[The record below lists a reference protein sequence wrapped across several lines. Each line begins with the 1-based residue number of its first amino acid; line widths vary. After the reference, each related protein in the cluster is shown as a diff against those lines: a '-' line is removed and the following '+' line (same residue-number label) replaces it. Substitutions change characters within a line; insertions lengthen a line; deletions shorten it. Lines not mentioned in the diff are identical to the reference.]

1 MKKFLPN
8 LLIVCGAGRNTG
20 KSTLTKLLIHKY
32 SALNEIAACKIT
44 PHFHEQPENKP
55 LLWKTNDCKVYL
67 ENEINHKDSS
77 QFLQAGANP
86 VYYIECKDYKI
97 EEAFKALSEHLGES
111 KLLICESGF
120 LANIYKPGIL
130 IFLETKNNTDLK
142 ADKFSLKEVA
152 DIKVCSEQG
161 KLDTELEKVLQKIE
175 ISNNK
180 WIIV

>member
-1 MKKFLPN
+1 MKKYLAN

-32 SALNEIAACKIT
+32 SEQNRIAACKIT
-44 PHFHEQPENKP
+44 PHFHEQPENKII
-55 LLWKTNDCKVYL
+55 LWQNTDCKVYL

-77 QFLQAGANP
+77 QFLQAGAEP
-86 VYYIECKDYKI
+86 VYYVECKDYKI
-97 EEAFKALSEHLGES
+97 EEAFQFLLNHLGEN

-130 IFLETKNNTDLK
+130 VFLETKDNTDLK

-152 DIKVCSEQG
+152 DIKINSKQG
-161 KLDTELEKVLQKIE
+161 KLAIELEKVLQMIE
-175 ISNNK
+175 IVDEK
-180 WIIV
+180 WVLV